1 MRFLLDTHVWVWS
14 ITAPEKLNSVTLSA
28 LRDTSNTLFLSLISV
43 WEALLLLEKGKI
55 PVNLP
60 PMPWVEYALYAHPM
74 VEAPLTHEVAIRSR
88 QLQLPHQDP
97 ADRFLAAS
105 AVEYGLR
112 LMTADSN
119 LLNSKELV
127 TWQVA

>member
-1 MRFLLDTHVWVWS
+1 MRFLLDTHVWIWS
-14 ITAPEKLNSVTLSA
+14 ITSPQKLNSVTLSA
-28 LRDTSNTLFLSLISV
+28 LGDARYTLYLSPISV

-60 PMPWVEYALYAHPM
+60 PLPWIEYALHAHPM
-74 VEAPLTHEVAIRSR
+74 LEAPLTHEVAIRSR

-97 ADRFLAAS
+97 ADRFLAAT
-105 AVEYGLR
+105 AIEYGLT

-119 LLNSKELV
+119 LLNSTELV